1 MDVFRSQRFQTGW
14 IEVIT
19 GSMFSGKSEELI
31 RRLRRAQI
39 ARQRVQ
45 IFKPEIDG
53 RYSQEHIVSH
63 SDMRIDAEL
72 VRNADAI
79 LDRLLPRTEV
89 VGIDEGQ
96 FFDVRL
102 VAVANLLANSGKRVI
117 VAGLDTDYLGQP
129 FEPMPQLL
137 AVAEYITKTLA
148 ICMRCGNPANHTQRL
163 VASTDRVVV
172 GGAEAYEA
180 RCRKCFEPQLEED
193 HKRDVLVAQLARAER
208 DDSSSGS
215 DPSSAT

>member
-1 MDVFRSQRFQTGW
+1 MDVFRSHPGW

-45 IFKPEIDG
+45 IFKPDIDG
-53 RYSQEHIVSH
+53 RYGLEHIVSH

-72 VRNADAI
+72 VKTADEI
-79 LDRLLPRTEV
+79 LERLLPRTEV

-96 FFDVRL
+96 FFDLRL
-102 VAVANLLANSGKRVI
+102 VEVSNLLANSGKRVVI
-117 VAGLDTDYLGQP
+117 AGLDTDYLGKP

-180 RCRKCFEPQLEED
+180 RCRKCFEPHLEED
-193 HKRDVLVAQLARAER
+193 QRRDALVAQIAKSNRP
-208 DDSSSGS
+208 GS
-215 DPSSAT
+215 DPSSR

>member
-1 MDVFRSQRFQTGW
+1 MDVFRSHPGC

-45 IFKPEIDG
+45 IFKPIVDG
-53 RYSQEHIVSH
+53 RYSKEHIVSH

-72 VRNADAI
+72 VEHASEIVDKLN
-79 LDRLLPRTEV
+79 PRTEV
-89 VGIDEGQ
+89 IGVDEGQ
-96 FFDVRL
+96 FFDNTL
-102 VAVANLLANSGKRVI
+102 VDVCIQLANSGKRVI
-117 VAGLDTDYLGQP
+117 IAGLDTDFRGKP

-148 ICMRCGNPANHTQRL
+148 ICMRCGSPANQTQRL
-163 VASTDRVVV
+163 VASKDRVVV
-172 GGAEAYEA
+172 GGAGAYEA
-180 RCRKCFEPQLEED
+180 RCRRCFEPVVEED
-193 HKRDVLVAQLARAER
+193 QKREEIVNALKRPR
-208 DDSSSGS
+208 
-215 DPSSAT
+215 SAS